1 MRSREQFEKDVR
13 RRIQRVI
20 RVDLGTRS
28 YQVLIGGGLLAESGE
43 ILRAAGLK
51 GKALIVTNPKV
62 GKEYL
67 SVLRDSLA
75 AAGFTVGSVEIPDG
89 EEYKSLA
96 QVERVY
102 EAAVEMRLERSSTI
116 LTLGGGVIG
125 DLAGFAAA
133 TYLRGLKFVQVP
145 TTLLAQVDSS
155 IGGKVAVNHQEG
167 KNLIGAFYQ
176 PQVVLADLQT
186 LRTLEQR
193 DFLAGMAE
201 VIKVGLIKDQ
211 RLYTLLVK
219 EAAAIKAQN
228 QEALAEI
235 IAAACSIK
243 AEIVSTDELETGI
256 REILN
261 YGHTIGHALEA
272 ETRYQVYRHG
282 EAVSVGMRGAARLAT
297 LMGICDFEVLRATT
311 ELLKEYALPIGFAQL
326 SRERL
331 LQRMALD
338 KKVTGNTLRF
348 VLPVEIGQV
357 VTVESPPADL
367 LSVALDFL
375 GARSEESV

>member
-1 MRSREQFEKDVR
+1 
-13 RRIQRVI
+13 
-20 RVDLGTRS
+20 
-28 YQVLIGGGLLAESGE
+28 
-43 ILRAAGLK
+43 
-51 GKALIVTNPKV
+51 
-62 GKEYL
+62 
-67 SVLRDSLA
+67 
-75 AAGFTVGSVEIPDG
+75 
-89 EEYKSLA
+89 
-96 QVERVY
+96 
-102 EAAVEMRLERSSTI
+102 
-116 LTLGGGVIG
+116 
-125 DLAGFAAA
+125 
-133 TYLRGLKFVQVP
+133 
-145 TTLLAQVDSS
+145 
-155 IGGKVAVNHQEG
+155 
-167 KNLIGAFYQ
+167 
-176 PQVVLADLQT
+176 
-186 LRTLEQR
+186 
-193 DFLAGMAE
+193 
-201 VIKVGLIKDQ
+201 
-211 RLYTLLVK
+211 
-219 EAAAIKAQN
+219 
-228 QEALAEI
+228 
-235 IAAACSIK
+235 
-243 AEIVSTDELETGI
+243 VSTDELETGI

-375 GARSEESV
+375 GANGGESV